1 MDEEPHI
8 VKNGFAVWGSAY
20 FVLSEVQ
27 EEEKLKWRIEQKYLK
42 IGCIALVVLILSI
55 SFWHFLEHETKL
67 DDFKTVV
74 SGTMGPIIMGILL
87 AYLLNPILNFYER
100 YLFTPLAG
108 FLFKG
113 EDKDKKRQGFSRG
126 MGILF
131 TMVLFLLLVIG
142 GLYLVIPQVYLSLG
156 NIVKEAP
163 NFYNSVEQWMRSLDK
178 EHMEISRYMLAG
190 WDKLYLQA
198 ITYLNEDI
206 LPNMDKI
213 VASITSGIVVG
224 LKAILNVIL
233 AIIISVYVMLEK
245 EILISVAKKLTF
257 SMFSRANA
265 NRILRGVRYADQ
277 VFGGF
282 VNGKLIDSFIIGMLC
297 YLFMMAAG
305 FEYPVLISIIVGA
318 TNVIP
323 YFGPFI
329 GAIPSVL
336 ILLMQDA
343 GTGLVFAIFI
353 VVLQQVDGNIIGPVI
368 LGDRLKISSM
378 WILFAILIGGG
389 FFGIV
394 GMILGAPC
402 FACIYALVSTMC
414 ESKLMKKGLPVHTE
428 DYLNID
434 RAMLDGDGVILKSNV
449 QPSKLHKSKKELHRT
464 AHHRSKTDGVEEH
477 ADMISDRETAE
488 ASRHKDVHVE
498 ADGGDITSSD
508 REHNA
513 EQPDKMHSAESTEE
527 VYSGQENEEGYSA
540 DTSKEE

>member
-1 MDEEPHI
+1 M
-8 VKNGFAVWGSAY
+8 
-20 FVLSEVQ
+20 
-27 EEEKLKWRIEQKYLK
+27 KWRIEKKYLK
-42 IGCIALVVLILSI
+42 IGWIALVVLILSI

-67 DDFKTVV
+67 DDFKNVV
-74 SGTMGPIIMGILL
+74 NGTMGPIIMGTLL
-87 AYLLNPILNFYER
+87 AYLLNPILNFFER
-100 YLFTPLAG
+100 YLFMPLAG
-108 FLFKG
+108 ILFKG
-113 EDKDKKRQGFSRG
+113 EDKEKKRQGFSRG
-126 MGILF
+126 MGILC
-131 TMVLFLLLVIG
+131 TMILFLLLVFG
-142 GLYLVIPQVYLSLG
+142 GLYLVIPQVYLSLV

-163 NFYNSVEQWMRSLDK
+163 NVYNSVEEWMRSLGKD
-178 EHMEISRYMLAG
+178 HMEISQYMLAG

-224 LKAILNVIL
+224 LKVILNVIL
-233 AIIISVYVMLEK
+233 AVIISIYVMLEK

-257 SMFSRANA
+257 SLFSRANA
-265 NRILRGVRYADQ
+265 NRILRGARYADQ

-305 FEYPVLISIIVGA
+305 FEYPVLISIIIGT

-336 ILLMQDA
+336 ILLMQDV
-343 GTGLVFAIFI
+343 GTGLVFALFI

-389 FFGIV
+389 FFGIG

-402 FACIYALVSTMC
+402 FACIYELVRTMC
-414 ESKLMKKGLPVHTE
+414 ESRLVKKGLPVHTE

-449 QPSKLHKSKKELHRT
+449 SPSKLRKSKREIQKTVHHEKEP
-464 AHHRSKTDGVEEH
+464 DEMEEH
-477 ADMISDRETAE
+477 SVMPSNTDKKEVEYLEDTPKERERPE
-488 ASRHKDVHVE
+488 
-498 ADGGDITSSD
+498 
-508 REHNA
+508 
-513 EQPDKMHSAESTEE
+513 
-527 VYSGQENEEGYSA
+527 
-540 DTSKEE
+540 